1 MSVLREAQQ
10 NKQNI
15 TSLFSLSKYTKKQK
29 AERMSARSFVMH
41 GVLLRKRILCVVP
54 LGTVLRWYTT
64 ECLRDV
70 ALIRPGFA
78 GPPSPSGKALLTR
91 YNFAVWYHL

>member
-1 MSVLREAQQ
+1 M
-10 NKQNI
+10 
-15 TSLFSLSKYTKKQK
+15 
-29 AERMSARSFVMH
+29 
-41 GVLLRKRILCVVP
+41 VP

-78 GPPSPSGKALLTR
+78 GPPSPSGKALLTQ
-91 YNFAVWYHL
+91 YNFVVWYHL

>member
-1 MSVLREAQQ
+1 M
-10 NKQNI
+10 
-15 TSLFSLSKYTKKQK
+15 
-29 AERMSARSFVMH
+29 
-41 GVLLRKRILCVVP
+41 VP

-78 GPPSPSGKALLTR
+78 GPPSPSGKALSTR
-91 YNFAVWYHL
+91 YNFAEQYHPKKPSPGVKLSGGQFDSVKSSLNKGGCEADG